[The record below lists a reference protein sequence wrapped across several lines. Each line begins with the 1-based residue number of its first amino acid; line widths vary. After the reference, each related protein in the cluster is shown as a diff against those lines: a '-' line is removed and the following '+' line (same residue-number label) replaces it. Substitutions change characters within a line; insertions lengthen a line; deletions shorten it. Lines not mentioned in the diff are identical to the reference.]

1 MGSEKMKCIMA
12 RPVRYD
18 IDRHVPVL
26 EKVLS
31 ALPNN
36 GHLTTLREYAVDDET
51 LRYKMVARFVP
62 LDYLET
68 IALLQGFI
76 QNEKNGGHTITED
89 SEDEVEKITAALL
102 LRAASC
108 SADGKID
115 EAMDIAFAI
124 LKVIEPA
131 MENVYD
137 EGYTFQ
143 CIMEEAFDFIT
154 KMIDEQSSVKKQQH
168 LRNRLLKQ
176 HEERT
181 DAERYCDHMWD
192 ENCWLNGEDV
202 RSSK

>member
-1 MGSEKMKCIMA
+1 MSKSEKMRYIML
-12 RPVRYD
+12 RPLRFD
-18 IDRHVPVL
+18 IAEHVPVL

-36 GHLTTLREYAVDDET
+36 EHLTTLREYAVDDEA
-51 LRYKMVARFVP
+51 LLYKMVARFVP

-76 QNEKNGGHTITED
+76 QNEKNGEHTITED
-89 SEDEVEKITAALL
+89 SEDEVEKITEALL
-102 LRAASC
+102 SRAAGC

-115 EAMDIAFAI
+115 EAVDIAFAI

-137 EGYTFQ
+137 EGFTFQ
-143 CIMEEAFDFIT
+143 CILEEAFDFIT
-154 KMIDEQSSVKKQQH
+154 TMIDEQSSVKQQQH
-168 LRNRLLKQ
+168 LRDRLLQQ
-176 HEERT
+176 HEART

-192 ENCWLNGEDV
+192 EALKSLN
-202 RSSK
+202 KK

>member
-1 MGSEKMKCIMA
+1 MA
-12 RPVRYD
+12 RPLPYD
-18 IDRHVPVL
+18 IDQHVPVL

-51 LRYKMVARFVP
+51 LLYKMVARFVP

-76 QNEKNGGHTITED
+76 QNEKNGEHIIAED
-89 SEDEVEKITAALL
+89 GEDEVEKVTEALL
-102 LRAASC
+102 SRAASC
-108 SADGKID
+108 SADGNTD
-115 EAMDIAFAI
+115 EAVDIAFAI

-154 KMIDEQSSVKKQQH
+154 TMINKQSSVKKQQH
-168 LRNRLLKQ
+168 LRDRLLQQ
-176 HEERT
+176 HEART
-181 DAERYCDHMWD
+181 DADRYCDHMWD
-192 ENCWLNGEDV
+192 EAL
-202 RSSK
+202 RL

>member
-1 MGSEKMKCIMA
+1 M
-12 RPVRYD
+12 
-18 IDRHVPVL
+18 

-36 GHLTTLREYAVDDET
+36 GHLTTLWEYAVDDET

-89 SEDEVEKITAALL
+89 SEDEVEKITEALL
-102 LRAASC
+102 LRASSC
-108 SADGKID
+108 STDGKID

-154 KMIDEQSSVKKQQH
+154 TMIDEQNSVKKQQH

-192 ENCWLNGEDV
+192 ENCWLNGENV